1 MALTNLSHLLNS
13 NPLDVLQHQPIQL
26 YKISNEKLDK
36 SSSKKFFHDQTVAE
50 ILKSYTK
57 ETKEDG
63 ITRDSSNDIQED
75 TKYTY
80 DSEGLVVFDSK
91 AIIKK
96 VTRGICETLNFEK
109 QATIIRENIITQSMM
124 KTFEK
129 APPNGKI

>member
-13 NPLDVLQHQPIQL
+13 NPPDVLQHQTLQL

-96 VTRGICETLNFEK
+96 VTRGICETLHFEK
-109 QATIIRENIITQSMM
+109 QATIIRENIITQNMM

-129 APPNGKI
+129 APSNGKM